1 MVFGAIGGSVIGLIS
16 GYFAGQVDE
25 LLMRVV
31 DLSLAIP
38 FILVALT
45 VLIVLGQ
52 SLTVIILLLIMF
64 SWGGFARQVR
74 AETLSLRTL
83 DYIALAKVAG
93 AGPLLILSKHILPG
107 VINTIIVVSTLQVG
121 SLILTESTP
130 EFPRCRHSGA
140 HTGLGSHGCRRA
152 SLPRHGMVARPVPGV
167 GDLPDGTGVQLPGRL
182 AQRPV

>member
-1 MVFGAIGGSVIGLIS
+1 
-16 GYFAGQVDE
+16 
-25 LLMRVV
+25 MRFV

-52 SLTVIILLLIMF
+52 SLTVIILLLILF

-93 AGPLLILSKHILPG
+93 AGRCSSSPSTSSGRYQHDNRGIHVAGG
-107 VINTIIVVSTLQVG
+107 VTYI
-121 SLILTESTP
+121 
-130 EFPRCRHSGA
+130 
-140 HTGLGSHGCRRA
+140 
-152 SLPRHGMVARPVPGV
+152 
-167 GDLPDGTGVQLPGRL
+167 D
-182 AQRPV
+182 